1 MAHIEFGNT
10 RWGKKWL
17 DALTGTDYSNRLPR
31 GKRYARNGSV
41 TKVDV
46 LGVEVSADVKGSRPW
61 PYEVKISLPKFS
73 ARDKTAVVDAVTGN
87 PLFLSQL
94 LTRRLPPALFDVFQ
108 KDMVPLFPET
118 WDDISARCSCPDWAF
133 CCKHIAAVI
142 DDIEHLA

>member
-10 RWGKKWL
+10 WWGEKWL

-46 LGVEVSADVKGSRPW
+46 LGVEVSADVKGSRPR
-61 PYEVKISLPKFS
+61 PYKVKISLPKFS
-73 ARDKTAVVDAVTGN
+73 AKDKTAVVDAVTGN

-94 LTRRLPPALFDVFQ
+94 LTR
-108 KDMVPLFPET
+108 
-118 WDDISARCSCPDWAF
+118 
-133 CCKHIAAVI
+133 
-142 DDIEHLA
+142 